1 MMDGKIRRVNLP
13 HHDSAGGERGAEQT
27 QQHDRPPAGRPPRQH
42 ARSGQNRS
50 GRRPD
55 ERGRPFPADLAGQK
69 DYRQQ
74 NEERLSKQGVE
85 SDAGRGQ
92 DEMQVPGR
100 TLGHGRG
107 ADGRGAVTPAA
118 GRHAGDGE
126 SLPPAPA

>member
-27 QQHDRPPAGRPPRQH
+27 QQHDRPPAGCPPRQH

-85 SDAGRGQ
+85 SDASRGQ
-92 DEMQVPGR
+92 DERQASGR

-107 ADGRGAVTPAA
+107 ADGRGTVTPAA
-118 GRHAGDGE
+118 GRYAGGGE
-126 SLPPAPA
+126 SLPPAPT